1 MCHAE
6 EVGRRPPLARVR
18 QPDTSVGPLLRAWR
32 DKRKLS
38 QLALAL
44 DAGISARHLS
54 FVETGRSRPSPEL
67 VVSLAQQLAVPLR
80 GRNEL
85 LLAAGY
91 APRFPETS
99 LGSSDMN
106 SVKNALQRLLD
117 AHDPYP
123 GVALDRYW
131 NVVLANTAAKS
142 MVAMLPPSVT
152 QPTLNMFRAGLHPE
166 GFAAVTEN
174 FDEWGRYLLGELER
188 IEASMVDAT
197 ATALL
202 DELRAYPNVRA
213 SLCATGPASNRSLD
227 PASRLLVP
235 CTLCLPNGRLSLF
248 TTLATFGSPRDVTL
262 AELTVELFY
271 PADPQSAAAL
281 EARR

>member
-1 MCHAE
+1 MNHV
-6 EVGRRPPLARVR
+6 VGTDRRLHRGRPPPSDRG
-18 QPDTSVGPLLRAWR
+18 VGPLIRAWR
-32 DKRKLS
+32 DKRRLS

-91 APRFPETS
+91 APRFSETRFDS
-99 LGSSDMN
+99 PDMN
-106 SVKNALQRLLD
+106 SVQSALQRLLD

-131 NVVLANTAAKS
+131 NVVLANEAAKK
-142 MVAMLPPSVT
+142 MVATLPRSVT
-152 QPTLNMFRAGLHPE
+152 QPMLNMFRAGLHPE
-166 GFAAVTEN
+166 GFAAMTEN
-174 FDEWGRYLLGELER
+174 FDEWGRYLIGELER
-188 IEASMVDAT
+188 LEASTIDTT

-202 DELRAYPNVRA
+202 DEVKAYPNVRA
-213 SLCATGPASNRSLD
+213 MGSASNRPAD
-227 PASRLLVP
+227 VASRLLVP
-235 CTLCLPNGRLSLF
+235 CILSLPDARLSLF

-271 PADPQSAAAL
+271 PADRSTASAL
-281 EARR
+281 EGCR